1 MPQYGWHR
9 LSTVYGHWVPFDE
22 LTASDLAACREQVS
36 AAALREARL
45 IAAERLEAGPAAGT
59 GLDADEILTILSSEN
74 PSHELIRAFEAR
86 WAVLVV
92 KILAEVADPAPA
104 VEDAYARGVSG
115 PAIGRALG
123 VSHQT
128 IYSRYREAVEAGRRR
143 RG

>member
-1 MPQYGWHR
+1 M
-9 LSTVYGHWVPFDE
+9 PFDE
-22 LTASDLAACREQVS
+22 LTASELAACREQVS
-36 AAALREARL
+36 AAALRQARL
-45 IAAERLEAGPAAGT
+45 IAAERLADGPADGT
-59 GLDADEILTILSSEN
+59 GLDAEEVLAILLSEN
-74 PSHELIRAFEAR
+74 PDHELIRAFEAR
-86 WAVLVV
+86 WAVLVIR
-92 KILAEVADPAPA
+92 ILAEVADPAPA